1 VSDPTSTF
9 IALDMPGATLDDSAQ
24 GSFDAQ
30 HHTRD
35 ITVRVVLGQ
44 NLNTYSIASI
54 QVAVSAVQSDA
65 MLS

>member
-1 VSDPTSTF
+1 VSDPISIF

-24 GSFDAQ
+24 ASFDAQ

-44 NLNTYSIASI
+44 TLKTYSIASI
-54 QVAVSAVQSDA
+54 QVAVPAVQSDA